1 MMVPVTPVKANV
13 NSAVAIAAWI
23 DSPAKALSAGISNI
37 PPMPTAP
44 ISVPTAKAVAS
55 SQTRSGSRM
64 VSAKNQGHVSMPLGA
79 QPYRRTGRHPEANAV
94 RLPVI
99 SAFSCFISR

>member
-1 MMVPVTPVKANV
+1 MHGFGKRGEGGAQEKRHREGGGLAA
-13 NSAVAIAAWI
+13 SAVA
-23 DSPAKALSAGISNI
+23 L
-37 PPMPTAP
+37 
-44 ISVPTAKAVAS
+44 
-55 SQTRSGSRM
+55 
-64 VSAKNQGHVSMPLGA
+64 MPLGA

>member
-23 DSPAKALSAGISNI
+23 DSPAKALSAGISRM

-55 SQTRSGSRM
+55 SQTRSGRIDSG
-64 VSAKNQGHVSMPLGA
+64 KNQGHVSMPLGA
-79 QPYRRTGRHPEANAV
+79 LPYRRTGRHPDANAV

-99 SAFSCFISR
+99 SAFNCFISR